1 VNAIV
6 SEQKTVANRARNL
19 LLVVP
24 LIALLS
30 GCGITK
36 WIDEVTGRKEV
47 PLPGQR
53 IPVMINEPDLEPDPR
68 VSDLQVMLPTPV
80 GNVNWAQAGGNAVH
94 AMHHLKIPTEVSEA
108 WEQSIGEGSS
118 DERRLV
124 TRPIVADGFA
134 FAMDAEFALS
144 AFDITAGKRI
154 WTFYPK
160 VPEEDEETFGGGIAY
175 EGGRILMSTGF
186 GQLIAVRADNG
197 TELWRN
203 GLPGPS
209 RSGPTVGNG
218 RVFAVTIDN
227 QTVAFDLKTGKK
239 LWTHSGVSESAGLL
253 GGASPAL
260 IGSTVIVP
268 YSSGKLVALRV
279 NNGRVVWSDSLAS
292 VRNTD
297 TLATVAHIRGHP
309 VVDRGVVYAVS
320 HSGRLVA
327 IDLRTGARIW
337 ERVIG
342 GSETPWVAG
351 NFIYVVSNQGDLY
364 CLTRLGGRVR
374 WIQPLPRYEDPE
386 EKEGLIKW
394 SGPVLAG
401 NRLMVVNNLGE
412 VLSISP
418 YTGKFLSKLELSDP
432 LSVAPIVASGSIF
445 FLSDDADL
453 IVYR

>member
-6 SEQKTVANRARNL
+6 SGGKTGAGRARNL
-19 LLVVP
+19 ILVMSFV
-24 LIALLS
+24 ALLS
-30 GCGITK
+30 GCGIK
-36 WIDEVTGRKEV
+36 EWIDEATGRKEV

-53 IPVMINEPDLEPDPR
+53 IPIMLNEPDLEPDPR
-68 VSDLQVMLPTPV
+68 VSDLRVMLPTPV
-80 GNVNWAQAGGNAVH
+80 DNVNWAQAGGNAVH
-94 AMHHLKIPTEVSEA
+94 AMHHLKIPLDVREA

-124 TRPIVADGFA
+124 ARPIVADGFA
-134 FAMDAEFALS
+134 FTMDAEFEIS
-144 AFDITAGKRI
+144 AFDVTAGKRI
-154 WTFYPK
+154 WTFDPK

-175 EGGRILMSTGF
+175 EGGRIFMSTGF
-186 GQLIAVRADNG
+186 GQIIAVRADNG
-197 TELWRN
+197 TELWRG

-227 QTVAFDLKTGKK
+227 QTAAFDVETGKK
-239 LWTHSGVSESAGLL
+239 LWTHTGVSESAGLL

-268 YSSGKLVALRV
+268 YSSGELVALRV

-292 VRNTD
+292 VRKTD
-297 TLATVAHIRGHP
+297 TLSTVAHIRGHP

-337 ERVIG
+337 ERAIG

-374 WIQPLPRYEDPE
+374 WIQSLPRYEDPE
-386 EKEGLIKW
+386 DREGLIKW
-394 SGPVLAG
+394 FGPVLAG
-401 NRLMVVNNLGE
+401 DRLMVVNNIGE

-432 LSVAPIVASGSIF
+432 LSVPPVVAGGSIF